1 MTLIEDKAST
11 NPLEQK
17 RERFTCV
24 TTSSVRS
31 SLSDDRNGRG
41 QLKDVCSV

>member
-41 QLKDVCSV
+41 QLKDMCSV

>member
-11 NPLEQK
+11 NPGTETG
-17 RERFTCV
+17 ERLIV